1 MFVVWQKSF
10 HDKTH
15 GRYFAVTLP
24 EYTGKGQPTA
34 KPRHSDFCHVIV
46 FCHILW
52 LFPWDILIC
61 IRLTVP
67 NSKWRESWLSSHWL
81 IRFTFIFGVCTKP
94 NSLNLLNPSWQKC
107 GMKSKHCPRWA
118 WQRGREVH
126 WIIHFI
132 QRRTQSSTA
141 IRHAPC

>member
-52 LFPWDILIC
+52 LFPWD
-61 IRLTVP
+61 
-67 NSKWRESWLSSHWL
+67 SLSCGDFLRSSIINVKACKTL
-81 IRFTFIFGVCTKP
+81 CLEASVCTTDLYWSKNHIFAVFISDEIVTLVVFAQENMSQNL
-94 NSLNLLNPSWQKC
+94 NSLQVCRCTWNASISEKGQAKC
-107 GMKSKHCPRWA
+107 GWC
-118 WQRGREVH
+118 
-126 WIIHFI
+126 FF
-132 QRRTQSSTA
+132 
-141 IRHAPC
+141 